1 MPLSDNTQNNILSN
15 DEMARI
21 EATLAILKA
30 QLEFCHK
37 QMKLLNLGLA
47 EITTWTLTLADQIP
61 KPTTTQNS
69 NTQGDSNGGY
79 H

>member
-1 MPLSDNTQNNILSN
+1 MPLSDNAQNNILSN
-15 DEMARI
+15 EEMARL

-30 QLEFCHK
+30 QLDFCHK

-61 KPTTTQNS
+61 KPASQ
-69 NTQGDSNGGY
+69 DSQAKDDGNGGY